1 MRYFAFIV
9 AAVFSI
15 VAIAGVWL
23 GWPMSIRLAAILVAG
38 AFLLWGFYDVY
49 SKQEQ
54 EPIVL
59 DDEKKATIKRLKSE
73 GKTHVA
79 IQQVQLWFRN
89 CTPEE
94 AARIVREV

>member
-1 MRYFAFIV
+1 MRYFAFTV
-9 AAVFSI
+9 AAAFCL
-15 VAIAGVWL
+15 VAIAGTWL
-23 GWPMSIRLAAILVAG
+23 GWALPIRLIAIFAAG
-38 AFLLWGFYDVY
+38 MFLTWGFYDVY

-79 IQQVQLWFRN
+79 VQQVQLWFRN
-89 CTPEE
+89 CSQEE